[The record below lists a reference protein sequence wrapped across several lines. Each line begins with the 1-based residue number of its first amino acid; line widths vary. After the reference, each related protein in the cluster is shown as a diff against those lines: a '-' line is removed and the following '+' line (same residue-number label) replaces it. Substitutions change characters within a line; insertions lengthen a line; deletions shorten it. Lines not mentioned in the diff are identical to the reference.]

1 MMRRLRL
8 LYPFLFVVLPILTV
22 LTRNAGG
29 STLGDMAIL
38 MGVMLS
44 ACALAYAVVALV
56 SGRGWDSPVVPL
68 IVLAG
73 ILWFYAY
80 PALRSLHRLARVTPA
95 PLVVTAA
102 TVMALALAT
111 AAAVRWLAGR
121 PQYLDQVTTFF
132 ALTGLLMV
140 AWSGFRIAA
149 GQIAARRAV
158 RTSHL
163 ARELAAPVPVNSAA
177 SVAQGPRRDIYL
189 IILDEYANSSVLRE
203 RFGFDNREFED
214 SLRQLG
220 FTIPRLIR
228 SNYVHTLL
236 SLPSLLNFSH
246 LTQLGE
252 ELGAHNTDRTLPDY
266 LMENNRTAA
275 FLQAHNYEFLFFPSQ
290 WWISTRRN
298 RNADWEFQA
307 WSGFNPAREA
317 TRSDLRRAFVS
328 TIPLALLH
336 KNDAYDADHIRRTLA
351 AIEQVPSREKPT
363 FALAHILNPHYPYVF
378 DADCNLL
385 RTRPTGGWG
394 RGREDAYVNQ
404 VRCLN
409 TLLLRTVTTL
419 LQRSAPAPIILLVGD
434 HGTNSLR
441 YYEAKSAE
449 AVSPAQARERF
460 GAFGAFFLPGN
471 GTQHLA
477 DSLTLVNVVPKVL
490 NHYFEAGIQLAPD
503 KLYMSLEQTP
513 YLFVEVDQASL
524 SHPQ

>member
-29 STLGDMAIL
+29 STLGDIAIL

-56 SGRGWDSPVVPL
+56 SGRGWVSPVVPL
-68 IVLAG
+68 IVLA
-73 ILWFYAY
+73 
-80 PALRSLHRLARVTPA
+80 
-95 PLVVTAA
+95 
-102 TVMALALAT
+102 TV
-111 AAAVRWLAGR
+111 AAVRWLARR
-121 PQYLDQVTTFF
+121 PQYLDRVTTFF

-149 GQIAARRAV
+149 DQIAARRAL
-158 RTSHL
+158 RGSHL
-163 ARELAAPVPVNSAA
+163 ARELAVPIPANGATTSA
-177 SVAQGPRRDIYL
+177 AQGPRRDIYL
-189 IILDEYANSSVLRE
+189 IILDEYANSGVLRE

-220 FTIPRLIR
+220 FTIPRVIH

-252 ELGAHNTDRTLPDY
+252 ELGAQNTDPTLPDY

-275 FLQAHNYEFLFFPSQ
+275 FLQAHDYEFLFFPSQ
-290 WWISTRRN
+290 WWISTRHN
-298 RNADWEFQA
+298 RNADWEFRA
-307 WSGFNPAREA
+307 WSGFNPAREV

-328 TIPLALLH
+328 TTPLAPLY
-336 KNDAYDADHIRRTLA
+336 KSDAYDADHVKRTLA
-351 AIEQVPSREKPT
+351 AIEQVPSRKRPT

-378 DADCNLL
+378 DAACNPL
-385 RTRPTGGWG
+385 RRRPTGGWG
-394 RGREDAYVNQ
+394 QGREGAYVNQ

-409 TLLLRTVTTL
+409 TLLLKTVTTL
-419 LQRSAPAPIILLVGD
+419 IQRSAPAPIILLVGD

-441 YYEAKSAE
+441 YSDAKSAA

-460 GAFGAFFLPGN
+460 GPFGAFFLPGT

-477 DSLTLVNVVPKVL
+477 DSVTLVNVVPTVL

-524 SHPQ
+524 SH

>member
-29 STLGDMAIL
+29 STLGDIAIL

-44 ACALAYAVVALV
+44 ACALTYAVVALV
-56 SGRGWDSPVVPL
+56 SGRGWVSPVVPL

-80 PALRSLHRLARVTPA
+80 PALRSLYRLARVTPA

-102 TVMALALAT
+102 TIMALALAT
-111 AAAVRWLAGR
+111 VAVVRWLARR
-121 PQYLDQVTTFF
+121 PQYLDRVTTFF

-149 GQIAARRAV
+149 DQIAARRAL
-158 RTSHL
+158 RGSHL
-163 ARELAAPVPVNSAA
+163 ARELAVPIPANGATTSA
-177 SVAQGPRRDIYL
+177 AQGPRRDIYL
-189 IILDEYANSSVLRE
+189 IILDEYANSGVLRE

-220 FTIPRLIR
+220 FTIPRVIH

-252 ELGAHNTDRTLPDY
+252 ELGAQNTDPTLPDY

-275 FLQAHNYEFLFFPSQ
+275 FLQAHDYEFLFFPSQ
-290 WWISTRRN
+290 WWISTRHN
-298 RNADWEFQA
+298 RNADWEFRA
-307 WSGFNPAREA
+307 WSGFNPAREV

-328 TIPLALLH
+328 TTPLAPLY
-336 KNDAYDADHIRRTLA
+336 KSDAYDADHVKRTLA
-351 AIEQVPSREKPT
+351 AIEQVPSRKRPT

-378 DADCNLL
+378 DAACSPL
-385 RTRPTGGWG
+385 RRRPTGGWG
-394 RGREDAYVNQ
+394 QGREGAYVNQ

-409 TLLLRTVTTL
+409 TLLLKTVTTL
-419 LQRSAPAPIILLVGD
+419 IQRSAPAPIILLVGD

-441 YYEAKSAE
+441 YSDAKSAA

-460 GAFGAFFLPGN
+460 GPFGAFFLPGT

-477 DSLTLVNVVPKVL
+477 DSVTLVNVVPTVL

-524 SHPQ
+524 SH